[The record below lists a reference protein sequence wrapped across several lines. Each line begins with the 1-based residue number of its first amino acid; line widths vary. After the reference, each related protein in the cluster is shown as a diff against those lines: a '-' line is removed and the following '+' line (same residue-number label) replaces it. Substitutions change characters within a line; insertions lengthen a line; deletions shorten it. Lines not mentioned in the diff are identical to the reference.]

1 MVAGD
6 VHSWH
11 LYVIQLGDSVTVSR
25 DAFIE
30 RMFAQ
35 GIGMSVH
42 YIPLHQLTY
51 WKTEYEL
58 SAADFPASEA
68 AYLRCASLPIYSRMT
83 DGDVQRVVAAVRQA
97 LA

>member
-1 MVAGD
+1 MTGD
-6 VHSWH
+6 THAWH
-11 LYVIQLGDSVTVSR
+11 LYVVQLGDSVAVSR

-42 YIPLHQLTY
+42 YIPLHQLSY
-51 WKTEYEL
+51 WKGEYQL
-58 SAADFPASEA
+58 SAVDFPASEA
-68 AYLRCASLPIYSRMT
+68 AYQRCASLPIYSRMT
-83 DGDVQRVVAAVRQA
+83 DADVQRVVAAVRQA